1 MSKNALLEAPIGDD
15 RTPANGY
22 HSPMDGNGPLRQQAP
37 APHQW
42 HQPYPPAAPAPTAGR
57 RWMPVAIISAALI
70 IAGGL
75 VGGAVI
81 MSHNNKT
88 DSASTAADPSGA
100 VTAAADNSTC
110 QAWETTR
117 TALRQIPPL
126 PAGYDWT
133 TPNIDTLIANR
144 NAATVGVLDQ
154 FTPKIASQPSV
165 ITEAAHQ
172 YVAAKRQE
180 MAKLSDHSL
189 TSADAEVGNTALSRL
204 NLLCG
209 MAE

>member
-1 MSKNALLEAPIGDD
+1 MGKNALLEAPIGSDP
-15 RTPANGY
+15 TTATGY
-22 HSPMDGNGPLRQQAP
+22 HAPMDGNGPLRQQVS

-42 HQPYPPAAPAPTAGR
+42 HQPYPPAAPAPAPSR

-70 IAGGL
+70 IAAGL

-81 MSHNNKT
+81 MNHNNKT
-88 DSASTAADPSGA
+88 DSAATADGQPAA
-100 VTAAADNSTC
+100 VTAAADTSTC

-144 NAATVGVLDQ
+144 NAATAGVLDQ
-154 FTPKIASQPSV
+154 FTPKIAAQPSEV
-165 ITEAAHQ
+165 TEAANQ

-180 MAKLSDHSL
+180 ITKLADHSL
-189 TSADAEVGNTALSRL
+189 TSADAEVGNRALNRL
-204 NLLCG
+204 NLICG

>member
-1 MSKNALLEAPIGDD
+1 M
-15 RTPANGY
+15 
-22 HSPMDGNGPLRQQAP
+22 
-37 APHQW
+37 
-42 HQPYPPAAPAPTAGR
+42 PAAIIGA
-57 RWMPVAIISAALI
+57 AIIV
-70 IAGGL
+70 AGGL

-81 MSHNNKT
+81 MSRGDT
-88 DSASTAADPSGA
+88 TQATSADGQPAAGA
-100 VTAAADNSTC
+100 TAADNSTC

-144 NAATVGVLDQ
+144 NAATAGVLDQ

-165 ITEAAHQ
+165 VTEAAHQ

-204 NLLCG
+204 NQLCG
-209 MAE
+209 LTG